1 MVYRYCREAFFFLY
15 SSIYYPF
22 HFLSPYILSVCL
34 DVILIC
40 VFLLLIFGIYSNPGN
55 PVTIAVC
62 VAVPVFVL
70 IFIPV
75 ALLSIETPLTKFDDL
90 ESTDVVLKVLRKKV
104 GLEKQS
110 KSSFSALALPSFR
123 MARASVL
130 HYDDNPDQDILKS
143 QGGDKYS
150 RDPNFVSKNNR
161 SDRTVNGFD
170 VRRVIEDKLNENDE
184 SLDVIE
190 LDTQDVYR
198 SPVSSRSHSKF
209 SISSQSPIKG
219 LSPKSPNRQQIH
231 NFFVNSPKSS
241 GAVKIAKLK
250 LRPRKYRM
258 EFPGRKGYK
267 LEEDVL
273 NEKVKPLSDLR
284 LKPKLRGNGKVV
296 SPTYDMGPGFTAVR
310 TIDNAQSASRA
321 IFTHG
326 SLTGDGLRRRHKNF
340 PDDGSFVYPGSRL
353 RSEPQLRETEQ
364 YIWSKMDEATSA
376 GERREDDD
384 LLPVVSRNR
393 NKREDIFNEKM
404 PLFY

>member
-1 MVYRYCREAFFFLY
+1 M
-15 SSIYYPF
+15 
-22 HFLSPYILSVCL
+22 
-34 DVILIC
+34 C
-40 VFLLLIFGIYSNPGN
+40 VFLLLIFEIYSNPGN
-55 PVTIAVC
+55 PMTIAVC

-70 IFIPV
+70 IFVPV

-104 GLEKQS
+104 GLEKKS

-123 MARASVL
+123 MPRASVL

-143 QGGDKYS
+143 RGGDKYS
-150 RDPNFVSKNNR
+150 RDSNFVAKDNR
-161 SDRTVNGFD
+161 SGLIVNSFD
-170 VRRVIEDKLNENDE
+170 MQRDIDDKLNESDDC
-184 SLDVIE
+184 LDVIKI
-190 LDTQDVYR
+190 DNQNIYR
-198 SPVSSRSHSKF
+198 SPVSSRNHAKF
-209 SISSQSPIKG
+209 SISSQFPIKG

-241 GAVKIAKLK
+241 AAVKIPKVK

-310 TIDNAQSASRA
+310 TIDNAQTVSRA

-326 SLTGDGLRRRHKNF
+326 SLTGDSLRRRHRNS
-340 PDDGSFVYPGSRL
+340 PDDSSFVSPGSRL
-353 RSEPQLRETEQ
+353 RSEPELLRETEQ
-364 YIWSKMDEATSA
+364 YIWSRMDEATSV
-376 GERREDDD
+376 GERREDD
-384 LLPVVSRNR
+384 LLPVFSRSK
-393 NKREDIFNEKM
+393 NKQEDIFNDKM